1 MAPAITIGFGKLVP
15 AGGDVFHGK
24 FVPAGTEV
32 HTNFI
37 GLMRDQEAFGD
48 DVEVFRPER
57 FIDCDAETQQ
67 RRMKIVNIIFGHGR
81 WLCLGKVLA
90 WLEMNKIFVEVSRG
104 GSLGIG
110 CTCSPVVPIFF
121 LKSLSST

>member
-1 MAPAITIGFGKLVP
+1 MNV
-15 AGGDVFHGK
+15 
-24 FVPAGTEV
+24 
-32 HTNFI
+32 I

-57 FIDCDAETQQ
+57 FIDCDAETRQ
-67 RRMKIVNIIFGHGR
+67 RRMKIVDLIFGHGR

-110 CTCSPVVPIFF
+110 CTRSPVVPIFF
-121 LKSLSST
+121 LPFINLEITDLRIPNR